1 VQENFAVWNKLGGI
15 LGKIVTLVEGRAG
28 GCGFSGDF
36 HLMLRQLGWDQAVAE
51 LAVLVWWSAV
61 PGVGSVLLWRLL
73 LDWGCWRLFA
83 EDVLSW
89 ALALRWIL
97 TWRRHLGCVEVAMN
111 ELASLPVWAVAILHI
126 LLAQF
131 GFVEYWNIGFCHHL
145 LLSMGKWA
153 LKYE

>member
-1 VQENFAVWNKLGGI
+1 
-15 LGKIVTLVEGRAG
+15 
-28 GCGFSGDF
+28 
-36 HLMLRQLGWDQAVAE
+36 MLRQLGWDQAVAE
-51 LAVLVWWSAV
+51 LAVVAWWSAV
-61 PGVGSVLLWRLL
+61 SGVGSVLLWRLL

-97 TWRRHLGCVEVAMN
+97 AWRRHLGCVEVAVN

-153 LKYE
+153 LITVFAITVLFEVFAHFGSEFVNVWGRRGESLFSCV